1 MEITLRKF
9 TVQRRTS
16 RSRYRLSELITLWYQ
31 RQRQRRALLQLNDR
45 MLSDI
50 GISRCDAEQEATKPF
65 WKA

>member
-1 MEITLRKF
+1 MEITLRKLM
-9 TVQRRTS
+9 VQRQSS
-16 RSRYRLSELITLWYQ
+16 RPRYRWSELITLWYQ